1 MHITENKDFVNFLE
15 DAIGPANAM
24 SAIAALED
32 VASVSIRL
40 NPLKPLSLFTGSGVS
55 SQVKDRRFPGIQ
67 YQPMIGSLF
76 KDNVAWNKYGYFLK
90 ERPVFTMDP
99 FSCRRILCTGLIG
112 YVRWLC
118 VQTGC

>member
-40 NPLKPLSLFTGSGVS
+40 NPLKPVFIGNEIS
-55 SQVKDRRFPGIQ
+55 SQGKDRRFPGIQ

-76 KDNVAWNKYGYFLK
+76 KENVAWNKYGYFLK

-99 FSCRRILCTGLIG
+99 VFHAGGYYVQDSSAMFVG
-112 YVRWLC
+112 YVFRQ
-118 VQTGC
+118 V